1 VLLLG
6 TIAAAASEERV
17 MPRYMT
23 DEEKAAQSSNTPGQL
38 FIWDCFPEIAGF
50 TDPPP
55 LTSRFPTESEQTQGA
70 MYAWPSYGAQMSPLT
85 ELIRNSVQQD
95 GYETTVM
102 VTTASRT
109 MAETTLRLRG
119 FDDKMISRI
128 NWFITPLNGIWIR
141 DFGAEVLVTPE
152 GNFQFVDMGYYSGSR
167 AGCAAAPDQMPGR
180 PSDDVSPTRFAPNLL
195 SGVEV
200 FRPMLRTEGGNLQT
214 DGLGTCVHMQRE
226 VLAANRFTGAGISW
240 MYTQE
245 ELDSVY
251 TNFYNCDRVITLE
264 SFQLDPGPTSLC
276 SRRVIDHVDM
286 FITFVSPQTV
296 IVARLDEEDAAFDPA
311 NAAILDRNAQTLS
324 DAGYNIVRIPQP
336 ARYCT
341 AIHGPSCGSA
351 GTCIAGPNETR
362 ECAGTVDRV
371 WATYAN
377 SMRVG
382 NRMLVPVYHD
392 PVSDGSPLPQEVKDR
407 IIRQEAEALST
418 YQATLDSEFGPG
430 AVTVVPVVSDDMIPC
445 QGSMHCI
452 SMTYGPSA
460 TP

>member
-1 VLLLG
+1 
-6 TIAAAASEERV
+6 
-17 MPRYMT
+17 
-23 DEEKAAQSSNTPGQL
+23 
-38 FIWDCFPEIAGF
+38 
-50 TDPPP
+50 
-55 LTSRFPTESEQTQGA
+55 
-70 MYAWPSYGAQMSPLT
+70 
-85 ELIRNSVQQD
+85 
-95 GYETTVM
+95 
-102 VTTASRT
+102 
-109 MAETTLRLRG
+109 
-119 FDDKMISRI
+119 
-128 NWFITPLNGIWIR
+128 
-141 DFGAEVLVTPE
+141 
-152 GNFQFVDMGYYSGSR
+152 
-167 AGCAAAPDQMPGR
+167 
-180 PSDDVSPTRFAPNLL
+180 
-195 SGVEV
+195 
-200 FRPMLRTEGGNLQT
+200 
-214 DGLGTCVHMQRE
+214 MQRE

-240 MYTQE
+240 MYNQQ

-251 TNFYNCDRVITLE
+251 TNFYNCDRVIALE

-286 FITFVSPQTV
+286 FMTFVSPQTV

-351 GTCIAGPNETR
+351 GTCVAGPNETR
-362 ECAGTVDRV
+362 ECVGTVDRV

-392 PVSDGSPLPQEVKDR
+392 PVSDSSPLPQDLKDR
-407 IIRQEAEALST
+407 INRQEAEALDT
-418 YQATLDSEFGPG
+418 FQATLDSEFGPG

>member
-392 PVSDGSPLPQEVKDR
+392 PVSDSSPLPQEVKDR